1 MYLKSIFT
9 LETFSYAAKFLQN
22 QLHLSPFEEIF
33 EFTPNYLAYLFRD
46 DIAEHWSFTSF

>member
-9 LETFSYAAKFLQN
+9 LEIFSYDAKLLQN
-22 QLHLSPFEEIF
+22 QLHLSSFEEIF
-33 EFTPNYLAYLFRD
+33 EFIPNYLAYLFKD